1 MKSYRYV
8 TTYKPNQNMI
18 RKMFAGASRAG
29 YIQQLTNEILITQN
43 DKNKENIRLA
53 VKFYQCANIFNKK
66 FKNTNDNF
74 YKEEKEKC
82 YNAYIYYRDK
92 SLQLDSASQELIKK
106 LYKKY
111 KEEGINTEGEYHE
124 RDLPPCKEIKPL
136 Y

>member
-1 MKSYRYV
+1 
-8 TTYKPNQNMI
+8 
-18 RKMFAGASRAG
+18 MFAGASRAG

-124 RDLPPCKEIKPL
+124 RDLPPCKEIKSL